1 MNGNGL
7 IKINFGC
14 GGNRLDGWQNYDDDV
29 DITKPLPFDNGVA
42 SFVFAEHVVEHV
54 DYYEALD
61 FFKECHRVLKSG
73 GVLRIAVPSVERILK
88 YGTPEYFKFASKWG
102 PTADVRGAMHAI
114 LHAHGHRAPWTESLL
129 TTSLFFAGFDRT
141 EVCTP
146 GQSHIN
152 ELQQVE
158 GHGKVISEYFN
169 WIETVAVEAMK
180 TGD

>member
-1 MNGNGL
+1 M
-7 IKINFGC
+7 IKINLGC
-14 GGNRLDGWQNYDDDV
+14 GGNHLDGWVNVDADV
-29 DITKPLPFDNGVA
+29 DITKPLPYPDKHA
-42 SFVFAEHVVEHV
+42 DYMFAEHVVEHV
-54 DYYEALD
+54 GYYEALG
-61 FFKECHRVLKSG
+61 FFRECHRVLKNG

-102 PTADVRGAMHAI
+102 PTNDVRGAMHAI

-129 TTSLFFAGFDRT
+129 TTSLFSSGFDKT

-169 WIETVAVEAMK
+169 WIETVAVEATK